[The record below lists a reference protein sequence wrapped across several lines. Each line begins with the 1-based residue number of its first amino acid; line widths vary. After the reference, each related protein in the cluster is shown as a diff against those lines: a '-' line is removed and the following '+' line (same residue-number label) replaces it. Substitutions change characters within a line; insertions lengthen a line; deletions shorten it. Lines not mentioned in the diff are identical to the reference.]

1 MCSPEIRWFREY
13 WMVASKMIQIGRV
26 KGKNVMRGHL
36 IEGSVMFYTEGKK
49 TNLYKSGALPRFAF
63 LGLCPRH

>member
-1 MCSPEIRWFREY
+1 
-13 WMVASKMIQIGRV
+13 MVASKVIQIGRV

-49 TNLYKSGALPRFAF
+49 TNLYKSGALPRSAF